1 MRRLL
6 VFVSVV
12 VAVDTLFFTAMTPL
26 LPQFADKYDLS
37 KAGAGVFISTYAAGA
52 LIGAIPAGLA
62 TTRLG
67 PKRTVLAGL
76 VLMTA
81 ASLGF
86 ALAGNVWA
94 LGASRLFQGIGS
106 SFSWAGGLAWVIA
119 AAPRE
124 RRGALLGTAMGA
136 AVFGAL
142 LGPVVG
148 ALAGIVGTRP
158 AFLGV
163 TVAGAVL
170 VGWAAAIPGIAQER
184 QTLRA
189 GLLAVRERS
198 LLAGLWL
205 IMLPAL
211 LFGVLIVLVPLQL
224 NGQGWGTI
232 AIGALFVVTTAV
244 ETVLN
249 PLLGRLT
256 DRQGLMRPVRAA
268 LVGSIVVSVA
278 LAWARQ
284 PELIALLV
292 VASGIA
298 YGSFYTP
305 GMALIS
311 HGAEAAGLAQGLAF
325 GLMNAC
331 WGIGALIGP
340 AAGGAL
346 AGAAGDTI
354 PYLILA
360 GLCLATW
367 AGTRAGYAEP
377 VGDLP

>member
-1 MRRLL
+1 
-6 VFVSVV
+6 
-12 VAVDTLFFTAMTPL
+12 VDTLFFTALTPL
-26 LPQFADKYDLS
+26 VPHFADKYDLS
-37 KAGAGVFISTYAAGA
+37 KAGAGVFISAYAAGT

-62 TTRLG
+62 TTRFG
-67 PKRTVLAGL
+67 PKRTVIAGL
-76 VLMTA
+76 ALMTA

-163 TVAGAVL
+163 TMAGAVL
-170 VGWAAAIPGIAQER
+170 VGWAAATPGVAPER

-268 LVGSIVVSVA
+268 LLGSVVVSVA

-284 PELIALLV
+284 PALIALLV

-311 HGAEAAGLAQGLAF
+311 HGAEAAGVAQGLAF

-331 WGIGALIGP
+331 WGVGALIGP

-367 AGTRAGYAEP
+367 AGTRVGYAEP
-377 VGDLP
+377 IGDLP